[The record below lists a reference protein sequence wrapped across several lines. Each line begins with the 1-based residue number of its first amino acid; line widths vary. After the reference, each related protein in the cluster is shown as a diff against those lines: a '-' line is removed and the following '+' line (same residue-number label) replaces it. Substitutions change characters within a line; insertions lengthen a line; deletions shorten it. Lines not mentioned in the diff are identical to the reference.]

1 MYAPVVLFVYN
12 RIDHTKTVL
21 QALND
26 NEDAD
31 KSELFIFSDAPADE
45 TETANVVEVRKYIH
59 LFANNNR
66 FKKVTVTMA
75 EKNKGLEQSLIEG
88 ITQIIDRYG
97 KIIVLEDDHLTSP
110 DFIRFM
116 NRALAYY
123 ENDSKIW
130 SIAGFTMDLKRL
142 RHYKKDVFCGCR
154 ASCWGWATWKD
165 RWDKVDWAVSD
176 YDEFIRDK
184 QRIREF
190 NKGGIDMTPML
201 KQQHE
206 GKIRSWAIRWCYQ
219 QYKERMLTIYPK
231 HSKVQNIGMDG
242 SGTNSGSDSVYHA
255 TLKADKKW
263 DFEYDEKDDWVYRE
277 WCSYYSK
284 LFIRQKLGALWYVL
298 TEHEYCLAYR
308 LTNNENYVVLKP
320 TGKEWYSCAVP
331 FDWKKETY
339 LFTVVYNK
347 LKRQHSIA
355 IAGIKADGT
364 LTKLYRT
371 GIKISGTS
379 IPSVFTYDHHIY
391 MMVLAENGK
400 EIRLYIMG
408 GDIAKWKPY
417 CKIECGAN
425 MINAV
430 AYIGPGEKLYVL
442 ANEVSEDR
450 EFQSRPVLFCLRH
463 LEQRKGASLQ
473 ELWRQSE
480 YSYAALSGG
489 NIYEEN
495 GELHRV
501 VRNGSADS
509 YSKFITIAKIISMGE
524 QDISEEI
531 TEKIGLVNI
540 PVHLTPFIY
549 RKLGVY
555 SYGKNSSCETV
566 CLWVQRFSVGGL
578 LMKAYRLLR
587 G

>member
-1 MYAPVVLFVYN
+1 MQAPVVLFVYN
-12 RIDHTKTVL
+12 RINHTKTVL
-21 QALND
+21 QALNE

-45 TETANVVEVRKYIH
+45 TETVNVAEVRKYIH
-59 LFANNNR
+59 LFEENNR

-97 KIIVLEDDHLTSP
+97 KIIVLEDDHLTSS

-116 NRALAYY
+116 NRALDYY

-165 RWDKVDWAVSD
+165 RWNKVDWTVSD

-263 DFEYDEKDDWVYRE
+263 DFAYDETDDRVYRE
-277 WCSYYSK
+277 WRSYYSK
-284 LFIRQKLGALWYVL
+284 LFIRQKLGALWYAL

-308 LTNNENYVVLKP
+308 LKKNAKYTVLKP
-320 TGKEWYSCAVP
+320 NCKEWYSGAVP

-339 LFTVVYNK
+339 LFMVLYSK

-364 LTKLYRT
+364 LTKSHRT
-371 GIKISGTS
+371 GIKVSRTS
-379 IPSVFTYDHHIY
+379 TPCVFVYDNHIY
-391 MMVLAENGK
+391 MMLPSENGK
-400 EIRLYIMG
+400 EIRFYIMG
-408 GDIAKWKPY
+408 DDIAQWKLY
-417 CKIECGAN
+417 CKIECGIN
-425 MINAV
+425 MINAIAHV
-430 AYIGPGEKLYVL
+430 GPGEKLYVL
-442 ANEVSEDR
+442 ANEASEGR
-450 EFQSRPVLFCLRH
+450 KFQSKAVLFQLDN
-463 LEQRKGASLQ
+463 LGQRKKATLK
-473 ELWRQSE
+473 ELWRQRE
-480 YSYAALSGG
+480 YSYAGLAGG

-495 GELHRV
+495 GELYRV

-524 QDISEEI
+524 QGISEEI
-531 TEKIGLVNI
+531 TEKIGLINI

-555 SYGKNSSCETV
+555 SYGKNSSCEAV